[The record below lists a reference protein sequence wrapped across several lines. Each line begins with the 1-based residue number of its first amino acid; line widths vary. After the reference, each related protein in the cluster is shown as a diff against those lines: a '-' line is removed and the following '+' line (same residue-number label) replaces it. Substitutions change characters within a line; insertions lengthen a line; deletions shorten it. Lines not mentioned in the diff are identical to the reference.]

1 MVEMLTPIWERVLQR
16 SSIDVED
23 NFFDL
28 GGDSALAL
36 QLFQR
41 NRARLRSR
49 TSTRDHLLRP
59 HDCGSGRGVGT
70 TC

>member
-28 GGDSALAL
+28 GGT
-36 QLFQR
+36 
-41 NRARLRSR
+41 LR
-49 TSTRDHLLRP
+49 
-59 HDCGSGRGVGT
+59 
-70 TC
+70 